1 MRNIMFSG
9 FKNLRILLF
18 LPLAVM
24 VIGTLGFKFLE
35 NLSFFDAFYFTIA
48 TISTVGYG
56 DIYPTSTASKIFCI
70 VLIIIGLGLF
80 LTIVTS
86 ITQILIQSGQN
97 RIRSKNIKT
106 IIGVFFTEVGD
117 ELLKLFTQFDPNVD
131 KIRKECLVVQSCS
144 ETDFISLKKRL
155 DGYEYFIDPSLMD
168 LERLGEL
175 LRKNGDLLLRQI
187 ENPSLIEHESFTEVL
202 WAVIHLR
209 DELISTKSYSDLS
222 KSDRVHLAN
231 DINRA
236 YSSVAQCWV
245 DHMHYLKES
254 YPYLFSL
261 AIRTNPF
268 IVNPVSQ
275 IQ

>member
-1 MRNIMFSG
+1 MFSG
-9 FKNLRILLF
+9 IKNLRILLL

-24 VIGTLGFKFLE
+24 VIGTLGFKFLD
-35 NLSFFDAFYFTIA
+35 NLSFFDAFYFTIT

-56 DIYPTSTASKIFCI
+56 DIYPTSTASKTFSII
-70 VLIIIGLGLF
+70 LIIIGLGLF

-86 ITQILIQSGQN
+86 ITQILIQGGQN
-97 RIRSKNIKT
+97 RIRTRNVKT
-106 IIGVFFTEVGD
+106 IIGVFFTEVGGD
-117 ELLKLFTQFDPNVD
+117 LLQLFTQFDPGIN
-131 KIRKECLVVQSCS
+131 KIRKECLIMQSCS

-155 DGYEYFIDPSLMD
+155 DNYDYVIDPSLMD
-168 LERLGEL
+168 LEKLGEI

-187 ENPSLIEHESFTEVL
+187 ENPSLVEHESFTETL

-209 DELISTKSYSDLS
+209 DELISIKSFLDLS

-231 DINRA
+231 DVKRA
-236 YSSVAQCWV
+236 YGSVAKCWV
-245 DHMHYLKES
+245 DHMRYLKES

-275 IQ
+275 AE